1 MSDSNVIS
9 RRARSRAAKSGRNGS
24 VVLVVALMMA
34 LVFVPVLAMHAAA
47 LSGAVAGTDEAR
59 PDEVAT
65 AVTHKK
71 VPG

>member
-1 MSDSNVIS
+1 MTDSNVIS
-9 RRARSRAAKSGRNGS
+9 RRARSSAAKSGRNSS

-34 LVFVPVLAMHAAA
+34 LVFVPVLALHAAA
-47 LSGAVAGTDEAR
+47 LSGAVSGDEAR

>member
-1 MSDSNVIS
+1 MTDSNVIS
-9 RRARSRAAKSGRNGS
+9 RRARSRAAKSGRNSS

-34 LVFVPVLAMHAAA
+34 LVFVPVLALHAAA
-47 LSGAVAGTDEAR
+47 LSGAVSGDETR
-59 PDEVAT
+59 LDEVAT

>member
-1 MSDSNVIS
+1 MTDSNVIS
-9 RRARSRAAKSGRNGS
+9 RRARSRAAKSGRNSS

-34 LVFVPVLAMHAAA
+34 LVFVPVLALHAAA
-47 LSGAVAGTDEAR
+47 LSGAVSGDETR

>member
-1 MSDSNVIS
+1 MTDSNVTF
-9 RRARSRAAKSGRNGS
+9 RRTRFRAAKSGRNSS

-34 LVFVPVLAMHAAA
+34 LVFVPVLALHAAA
-47 LSGAVAGTDEAR
+47 LSGAVAGDEAR

-71 VPG
+71 APG

>member
-1 MSDSNVIS
+1 MTDSTTIS
-9 RRARSRAAKSGRNGS
+9 RRARSRVAKSGRNSS

-34 LVFVPVLAMHAAA
+34 LVFVPVLALHAAA
-47 LSGAVAGTDEAR
+47 LSGAVAGDEAR

>member
-1 MSDSNVIS
+1 MIDSNVLS

-34 LVFVPVLAMHAAA
+34 LVFVPVFALHAAA
-47 LSGAVAGTDEAR
+47 VSGAVSGDDAR

-65 AVTHKK
+65 TVSHKK
-71 VPG
+71 VSG

>member
-1 MSDSNVIS
+1 MTDSTTIS
-9 RRARSRAAKSGRNGS
+9 RRARSRAAKSGRNSS

-34 LVFVPVLAMHAAA
+34 LVFVPVLALHVAA
-47 LSGAVAGTDEAR
+47 LSGAVAGDEVR

>member
-1 MSDSNVIS
+1 MTDSNVTS
-9 RRARSRAAKSGRNGS
+9 RRARARAAKSGRNGS

-34 LVFVPVLAMHAAA
+34 LVFVPVLALHAAA
-47 LSGAVAGTDEAR
+47 LAGAVTGDEGR

-65 AVTHKK
+65 VSHKK

>member
-1 MSDSNVIS
+1 MTDSTTIS
-9 RRARSRAAKSGRNGS
+9 RRARSRAAKSGRNSS

-34 LVFVPVLAMHAAA
+34 LVFVPVLALHAAA
-47 LSGAVAGTDEAR
+47 LSGAVARDEVR